1 MNDLE
6 STTQYL
12 SAIFNISESEAEE
25 LADTVTFFGIDNLTN
40 EFICILGNTLST
52 CIETGKLPESYS
64 HILSNHY
71 FKQAQN
77 IHGITISHAI
87 LSFNYLSQD
96 KDAYK
101 YYFYELTTLLNMLKA
116 DKVSC
121 TQLKLYNYSKAC
133 RQFIE
138 FVSENFPKEFFSTYS
153 LRETLGHIR
162 TLYDED
168 ADVQSIVD
176 QINVLIYKTY
186 RISDENFLIEHI
198 SQQSAD
204 GTDTL
209 EFIRRIGYQG
219 INAFKAEMEAYSQ
232 ATIVQET
239 SKQTDYSAFISA
251 RYKSLAIQK
260 SHFPFISNAN
270 TITLNELKYFYDVM
284 ICKDNS
290 LDKRMCALFLFF
302 SANCGIDFSYL
313 ISIFDN
319 TSFIVSYDHV
329 LSTFNYKTEKSKR
342 KAKQNL
348 SSTDNEMKI
357 PFPYFLNST
366 AKKLYAYCKKR
377 HYDNLEERMKNE
389 FTKIR
394 KDYRKRSSLRITEKR
409 VSNFF
414 NVYYTE
420 KYKLDSLV
428 ADYISCRLATQT
440 VTKQHYVRLK
450 STQLLNAYNTAFDK
464 CLEDLNTSH
473 INSSFV
479 CKPVVK
485 YFGSSSVVEKDF
497 VISMFK
503 EIKEVFKT
511 TTCERTRFNF
521 ASFYIYTLM
530 KLRDRKSVV

>member
-1 MNDLE
+1 MN
-6 STTQYL
+6 
-12 SAIFNISESEAEE
+12 N
-25 LADTVTFFGIDNLTN
+25 
-40 EFICILGNTLST
+40 
-52 CIETGKLPESYS
+52 P
-64 HILSNHY
+64 Y
-71 FKQAQN
+71 FEQKPS
-77 IHGITISHAI
+77 IHGITISHSI

-96 KDAYK
+96 KAAYK
-101 YYFYELTTLLNMLKA
+101 YYFYELTTLLNLLKT

-138 FVSENFPKEFFSTYS
+138 FVSENFPKELFSAHS
-153 LRETLGHIR
+153 LRETLSDIR

-186 RISDENFLIEHI
+186 RMSEENFLIEHI

-204 GTDTL
+204 GNSTL
-209 EFIRRIGYQG
+209 KFIRRIGYQS
-219 INAFKAEMEAYSQ
+219 ISALKSEME
-232 ATIVQET
+232 TCTQET
-239 SKQTDYSAFISA
+239 IAQDTSTQANYSAYISA
-251 RYKSLAIQK
+251 GYKSLAIQK
-260 SHFPFISNAN
+260 SHVPFISNAN

-284 ICKDNS
+284 NCKENS
-290 LDKRMCALFLFF
+290 TDKRVCALLLFF

-313 ISIFDN
+313 ISIFYN
-319 TSFIVSYDHV
+319 TSFIVSYDHI

-348 SSTDNEMKI
+348 SSTDNEVKI
-357 PFPYFLNST
+357 LFPSFLNST

-394 KDYRKRSSLRITEKR
+394 KDYRKKSSLRITEKR

-428 ADYISCRLATQT
+428 AYYISCRLATQT

-450 STQLLNAYNTAFDK
+450 STQLLNSYTTAFDK
-464 CLEDLNTSH
+464 CLEDINASH
-473 INSSFV
+473 INSNFM
-479 CKPVVK
+479 CKPVVE
-485 YFGSSSVVEKDF
+485 YFG
-497 VISMFK
+497 
-503 EIKEVFKT
+503 
-511 TTCERTRFNF
+511 
-521 ASFYIYTLM
+521 
-530 KLRDRKSVV
+530 